1 MLRRGTT
8 ERRNAWIAVVS
19 TVVFFGVAG
28 FLIVRSPGWVSV
40 RDTFFDREVFSYA
53 FPKILRKFLT
63 NIYIFIVAEAFVLVF
78 ALLLA
83 VLRSLR
89 GPAFTPLRLL
99 ATAYVDLFR
108 GIPTILVILLL
119 GFGMPAL
126 RLQGVPKGEIFW
138 GIVSLILV
146 YSAYVAEVYRAGIES
161 VHASQSAAARSLGL
175 GRTQT
180 MRYVV
185 LPQAVRRVTIP
196 VLNDFIGLQ
205 KDSALVFVI
214 GIVEGLGQANIISSA
229 KFDFTPFVALAAVY
243 LLITIPQTRLVD
255 WMLARN
261 QRRTMASGV
270 T

>member
-1 MLRRGTT
+1 MRRRGGPG
-8 ERRNAWIAVVS
+8 RRNVWIATLS
-19 TVVFFGVAG
+19 TVLFFGVAAV
-28 FLIVRSPGWVSV
+28 LIVRSPGWTNV
-40 RDTFFDREVFSYA
+40 RDTFFDREVFAYA
-53 FPKILRKFLT
+53 FPKILRKFLL
-63 NIYIFIVAEAFVLVF
+63 NIYIFVVAEAFVLVF
-78 ALLLA
+78 ALLIA

-108 GIPTILVILLL
+108 AIPTILVVLLL

-138 GIVSLILV
+138 GIVSLVLV

-161 VHASQSAAARSLGL
+161 VHPSQAAAARALGL
-175 GRTQT
+175 GRSKT
-180 MRYVV
+180 MRHVV

-214 GIVEGLGQANIISSA
+214 GIVDGLGQANIISSA
-229 KFDFTPFVALAAVY
+229 KFDYTPFVALAAVY
-243 LLITIPQTRLVD
+243 VLITIPQTRLVD
-255 WMLARN
+255 WMLARG
-261 QRRTMASGV
+261 QRRTMAAGLV
-270 T
+270 